1 MDLHYTSDQPT
12 AEEREAVDGCLAEL
26 CPPQAAGAAPGL
38 GRRQFLLPV
47 LHALQGRVGWI
58 SPGGLNHAC
67 RRLEVAPAEA
77 YGVADFYALFQTRPQ
92 PPVALHV
99 CDDIACSFGPAG
111 KATDALC
118 AELER
123 ALGPASGA
131 GGAEGLGKT
140 EGSSRPAGSPDGR
153 ATWHRSP
160 CLGLCER
167 APAALVLA
175 AGKPPR
181 EQALAPATAEA
192 LLRAATD
199 GWVAPAV
206 DVAVSVPQL
215 QRGSPTAGEPPT
227 VVGLAAASDPAA
239 AGGLRAAAATA
250 AAGASLSGAVPG
262 WRLLARVGRVDPES
276 LDDYRA
282 AGGFLALRRALEMGP
297 EKVVR
302 EVIDSKLL
310 GRGGAAFPTGQKWLA
325 VRSAPLPRYLVCNA
339 DESEPGTFKDRVLME
354 GDPFAL
360 VEAMTIA
367 GFAGG
372 CETGYVYVRGEY
384 PLATERLANAIRLC
398 RARGYLGGDVLGH
411 GVRFEVELRRG
422 AGAYI
427 CGEEMALINSLE
439 GRRGEPR
446 NKPPFPTQVGL
457 FGKPTVINNVETLVN
472 VLPIVVGGGKAFAAV
487 GTERSTGTK
496 LFCVCGQVA
505 RPGVY
510 EVTFGVTL
518 RQLLELAG
526 GPGAGEAAGSLQ
538 AVLLGGAAGVFVTP
552 DQLDVPLTFEGT
564 RAIGASLGSG
574 VVMPFANG
582 VDLRQV
588 LRRIAQFFRD
598 ESCGQCVPCRVGAVR
613 QEEVLHRLAEGRPL
627 GSVEQELALL
637 AELGQVMRDASICG
651 LGQTASS
658 AVESAVAKLPI
669 FQEKR

>member
-1 MDLHYTSDQPT
+1 MDLHFT
-12 AEEREAVDGCLAEL
+12 ADEPSADETEAVDGCLAAL
-26 CPPQAAGAAPGL
+26 GAPAPGL
-38 GRRQFLLPV
+38 GRRQYLLPV

-58 SPGGLNHAC
+58 SPGALNHAC

-77 YGVADFYALFQTRPQ
+77 FGVADFYALFQTRPQ

-99 CDDIACSFGPAG
+99 CDDIGCCFQRGNGAE
-111 KATDALC
+111 DLC
-118 AELER
+118 AELAR
-123 ALGPASGA
+123 TLGPAG
-131 GGAEGLGKT
+131 E
-140 EGSSRPAGSPDGR
+140 SPDGR
-153 ATWHRSP
+153 VTWHRSP

-167 APAALVLA
+167 APAALLLA
-175 AGKPPR
+175 AGSPPR

-192 LLRAATD
+192 LRAAAA
-199 GWVAPAV
+199 GGPAPPLDLA
-206 DVAVSVPQL
+206 ASVPQL
-215 QRGSPTAGEPPT
+215 SGG
-227 VVGLAAASDPAA
+227 PA
-239 AGGLRAAAATA
+239 GLRL
-250 AAGASLSGAVPG
+250 LS
-262 WRLLARVGRVDPES
+262 RIGRVDPSS

-282 AGGFLALRRALEMGP
+282 AGGFLALRRAFEMGP
-297 EKVVR
+297 DKVVR
-302 EVIDSKLL
+302 EVIDAKLV
-310 GRGGAAFPTGQKWLA
+310 GRGGAAFPTGQKWLSA
-325 VRSAPLPRYLVCNA
+325 RSAPLPRYLICNA

-360 VEAMTIA
+360 VEAMAIA
-367 GFAGG
+367 GFATG
-372 CETGYVYVRGEY
+372 CETAYLYVRGEY
-384 PLATERLANAIRLC
+384 PLAAERLAHAIRLC
-398 RARGYLGGDVLGH
+398 RGRGYLGDDVLGH

-472 VLPIVVGGGKAFAAV
+472 VLPIVLEGGKAFAAV

-496 LFCVCGQVA
+496 LFCLSGHVA

-510 EVTFGVTL
+510 EAAFGITL
-518 RQLLELAG
+518 RQLLDLAG
-526 GPGAGEAAGSLQ
+526 GVAGSGRLQ
-538 AVLLGGAAGVFVTP
+538 AVLLGGAAGAFVTP
-552 DQLDVPLTFEGT
+552 RQLDVPLTFEGT
-564 RAIGASLGSG
+564 RAAGATLGSA
-574 VVMPFANG
+574 VVMAFDDT
-582 VDLRQV
+582 VDLRQA

-613 QEEVLHRLAEGRPL
+613 QEEVLRRLAEDRPL

-658 AVESAVAKLPI
+658 AVESALAKFPL
-669 FQEKR
+669 FQERR

>member
-1 MDLHYTSDQPT
+1 MDLHFTVDEPT
-12 AEEREAVDGCLAEL
+12 AEEREAVDGCLAQL
-26 CPPQAAGAAPGL
+26 CPAVPGH

-47 LHALQGRVGWI
+47 LHALQGRIGWI
-58 SPGGLNHAC
+58 SPGALNHAC

-77 YGVADFYALFQTRPQ
+77 FGVADFYALFQTRPH
-92 PPVALHV
+92 PPVAIHV
-99 CDDIACSFGPAG
+99 CDDIGCRFQHGNNAE
-111 KATDALC
+111 LVC

-123 ALGPASGA
+123 RLGPPGA
-131 GGAEGLGKT
+131 
-140 EGSSRPAGSPDGR
+140 SPDGR
-153 ATWHRSP
+153 VTWHRSP

-175 AGKPPR
+175 AGNPPR
-181 EQALAPATAEA
+181 EQVLAPATADA
-192 LLRAATD
+192 LLAAAGD
-199 GWVAPAV
+199 GAGGAGGAGGMEGAAGAADQGGTRRPPPM
-206 DVAVSVPQL
+206 DVAGSVPQL
-215 QRGSPTAGEPPT
+215 AAPETAG
-227 VVGLAAASDPAA
+227 
-239 AGGLRAAAATA
+239 
-250 AAGASLSGAVPG
+250 PG
-262 WRLLARVGRVDPES
+262 WSLLGRVGRVDPTS

-282 AGGFLALRRALEMGP
+282 AGGFLALRRAFEMGP

-302 EVIDSKLL
+302 EVIDAKLL
-310 GRGGAAFPTGQKWLA
+310 GRGGAAFPTGQKWLS

-360 VEAMTIA
+360 IEAMIIA
-367 GFAGG
+367 AFATG
-372 CETGYVYVRGEY
+372 CETGYLYLRGEY
-384 PLATERLANAIRLC
+384 PLAAERLANAIRLC
-398 RARGYLGGDVLGH
+398 RDRGLLGTDVLGH
-411 GVRFEVELRRG
+411 GVRFDVELRRG

-457 FGKPTVINNVETLVN
+457 FGKPTVMNNVETLVN
-472 VLPIVVGGGKAFAAV
+472 VLPIVLAGGKAFAAA

-496 LFCVCGQVA
+496 LFCVSGHVA

-518 RQLLELAG
+518 RQLLAMAG
-526 GPGAGEAAGSLQ
+526 GPGDSPGPPGGRDAAGSPGGNGGVRGSTTSNRLQ

-564 RAIGASLGSG
+564 RAIGAALGSG
-574 VVMPFANG
+574 VVMAFDDT
-582 VDLRQV
+582 VDLRQA

-613 QEEVLHRLAEGRPL
+613 QEEVLHRLAQDRPL

-658 AVESAVAKLPI
+658 AVESAVAKFPI